1 MGHITAILILILGGF
16 TMFST
21 FVIAEQ
27 NYDIPDW
34 YQTGSKIIQ
43 NGGQK
48 EKLGMMTLFLEFNS

>member
-1 MGHITAILILILGGF
+1 MGHISAILILILGGF

-21 FVIAEQ
+21 LVIAEQ

-34 YQTGSKIIQ
+34 IKNNS